1 MKKLPDE
8 RTMSELL
15 SMGKDLEDQARKVYQ
30 MSEAFAQKYEQRL
43 ENQYG
48 SRNPLGQT
56 TNHEAYS
63 SVEQSGDTK

>member
-56 TNHEAYS
+56 TNREAYS